1 MTTGCIPITNPQ
13 IEELYILASYAKSA
27 GQDFIPVHIFP
38 IRFNVMRSK
47 FYLERQIQNDPELQ
61 RFENKLKQVFDY
73 FETTKQLPVVGVDAK
88 GDYVLY

>member
-1 MTTGCIPITNPQ
+1 MVTFFLNRC
-13 IEELYILASYAKSA
+13 
-27 GQDFIPVHIFP
+27 
-38 IRFNVMRSK
+38 FNVMRSK